1 MACKEDEMRYS
12 MMLFSLALALALSG
26 CERNDA
32 PEPPME
38 PRTVA
43 PEPAEPMV
51 ENPEMT
57 EPAEAAPP
65 TDEMDTDVQSEAER
79 LWNRAA
85 ELAEEA
91 LNRAEEA
98 LRVGQEEGGEA
109 WEWAKDTAALARE
122 RAEQAWDQARG
133 FSGEAGEAVQT
144 RTAALWSDI
153 RAMWARIVERSEESE
168 AAGEPAATGLPA
180 E

>member
-1 MACKEDEMRYS
+1 MPYRL
-12 MMLFSLALALALSG
+12 MLLSLFIALALAG
-26 CERNDA
+26 CERSDA
-32 PEPPME
+32 PEPPLE

-43 PEPAEPMV
+43 PESAEPMV
-51 ENPEMT
+51 ESPDVT
-57 EPAEAAPP
+57 EPPGAAEPEPP
-65 TDEMDTDVQSEAER
+65 MDEMDTDIQSEAER

-91 LNRAEEA
+91 RDRAEEA
-98 LRVGQEEGGEA
+98 WRVGQEEGGEA
-109 WEWAKDTAALARE
+109 WERTKDSATLARA
-122 RAEQAWDQARG
+122 RAEQAWDQARE

-153 RAMWARIVERSEESE
+153 RTTWARITERTEESE
-168 AAGEPAATGLPA
+168 AAEEPAANGAPA